1 MHAAAAESACPRK
14 DVCAAGLRRLR
25 VRIAFG
31 RGNTLADR
39 LRSPGR
45 VARRDRLGACAMV
58 DRALC
63 VITRVEAYAAR
74 QRDPGAFAELDVLA
88 ESDRQSAI
96 QEVRADGQH
105 WLYVSSRTH
114 S

>member
-1 MHAAAAESACPRK
+1 MLLDCEGCEFELLSAEVIRSLTGCDLLVELHDAI
-14 DVCAAGLRRLR
+14 DSER
-25 VRIAFG
+25 VRWLIERFAPSH
-31 RGNTLADR
+31 D
-39 LRSPGR
+39 
-45 VARRDRLGACAMV
+45 
-58 DRALC
+58 
-63 VITRVEAYAAR
+63 VEAYAAR

-114 S
+114 SGSY